1 MSLINSLTILV
12 GIYLLG
18 VLISKW
24 TNGRVGSALAT
35 LPIMFIMFWTGIL
48 TPADIDASH
57 LPAVYDIMTAVIL
70 VNVGTTF
77 DLKMLRKEWRLVILC
92 LGSLLGCGVIV
103 LTVGTILFGRD
114 LAFTCYPSLAGGMVA
129 TMLMQ
134 QAALEKGLEE
144 VAAIVLLVLTVQQW
158 FSMPLITNFTR
169 LEAKR
174 LQKGFD
180 PAMIKQ
186 TGTSTTELAA
196 TPQKA
201 KLIDRLPESYN
212 NPYIDFFLLCLF
224 SAIAN
229 WLSSITSAPTK
240 GLLGSA
246 LVGMIVGVVARAAGV
261 ITKDPLSR
269 SKLMPFFML
278 AMVMSMR
285 KSLAALSVQGL
296 LNSLIPVVGIILL
309 GAVGIIGVAI
319 LVGKFVGL
327 SVPMS
332 IVVGIQAYSGY
343 PINYQMGLETIEAVA
358 TTPEEQEYLKA
369 EILPKIVIGGVISV
383 SVASVI
389 IGSIFVSLL

>member
-35 LPIMFIMFWTGIL
+35 LPIMFILFWTGVL
-48 TPADIDASH
+48 TPADIDASQ
-57 LPAVYDIMTAVIL
+57 LPAVYAILTAVIL

-92 LGSLLGCGVIV
+92 LGSLLGCGVVV
-103 LTVGTILFGRD
+103 LTVGTLLFGRD

-134 QAALEKGLEE
+134 QAALAKGLED

-158 FSMPLITNFTR
+158 FSMPLITNLTR

-174 LQKGFD
+174 LQKSFD
-180 PAMIKQ
+180 PAMA
-186 TGTSTTELAA
+186 G
-196 TPQKA
+196 KA
-201 KLIDRLPESYN
+201 GVCTAKMTAQSQRVKLIDRLPESSN

-224 SAIAN
+224 SAIAS
-229 WLSSITSAPTK
+229 WISGITSAPTK
-240 GLLGSA
+240 GLLGPA

-285 KSLAALSVQGL
+285 KSLATLSVQGL
-296 LNSLIPVVGIILL
+296 LHSLVPIVGLILL
-309 GAVGIIGVAI
+309 GAVGIIGMSI
-319 LVGKFVGL
+319 LMGKFVGL

-343 PINYQMGLETIEAVA
+343 PLNYQMGLETIEAVA
-358 TTPEEQEYLKA
+358 TSPEEREYLKA

-389 IGSIFVSLL
+389 IGSIFANLL